1 MKPIYTEQDLV
12 LKHPEIEGILTEIQS
27 YGILRPEQR
36 AQLITL
42 LETTKTGGEPLEFSD
57 LDAWVGKDPI
67 TNDYL
72 LVIRN
77 IYDPRNL
84 LTVLFERLTTI
95 EEEDPEMDRENALS
109 LIETYLGIIEKREKI
124 SLEEIKKKLAELTRS
139 MKDTLA
145 AFQKDEFSDKDF
157 EKLSEALDRAYFEPI
172 SELLEGV
179 LVAIAGN

>member
-1 MKPIYTEQDLV
+1 
-12 LKHPEIEGILTEIQS
+12 
-27 YGILRPEQR
+27 
-36 AQLITL
+36 
-42 LETTKTGGEPLEFSD
+42 
-57 LDAWVGKDPI
+57 
-67 TNDYL
+67 
-72 LVIRN
+72 
-77 IYDPRNL
+77 
-84 LTVLFERLTTI
+84 VLFERLTTI

-145 AFQKDEFSDKDF
+145 AFQEDEFSDKDF